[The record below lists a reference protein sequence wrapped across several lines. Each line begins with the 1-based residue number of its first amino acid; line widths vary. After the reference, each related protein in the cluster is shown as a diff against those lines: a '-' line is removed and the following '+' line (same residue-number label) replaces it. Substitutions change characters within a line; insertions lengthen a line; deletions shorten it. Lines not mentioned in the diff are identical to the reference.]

1 MPLAKS
7 RIALGLMAVAIFA
20 ACAAP
25 PAPVQGFR
33 DTAAPFASTQR
44 FETEKFL
51 GDWVRVAAF
60 APSGQPV
67 APERHR
73 YQQATTG
80 QIIGDVTGMN
90 GATQR
95 QVYDL
100 TAPGRLRAQ
109 GQDDPSE
116 ALWLLWV
123 DEGFRTAV
131 LGTPSG
137 SRAFI
142 LDRSA
147 TPAPDRIRAARE
159 ILDWYGYDM
168 TRLQSGS

>member
-1 MPLAKS
+1 MPYAKIRLS
-7 RIALGLMAVAIFA
+7 LGLMALALAA

-25 PAPVQGFR
+25 PAPQQGFR
-33 DTAAPFASTQR
+33 DTTAPFASTQR
-44 FETEKFL
+44 FETERFL
-51 GDWVRVAAF
+51 GDWVSVAAF
-60 APSGQPV
+60 TPPGQPV
-67 APERHR
+67 TPERHR
-73 YQQATTG
+73 YQRATTG
-80 QIIGDVTGMN
+80 QIIGDVTQAN
-90 GATQR
+90 GTTAR

-100 TAPGRLRAQ
+100 TGPGRLRPQ
-109 GQDDPSE
+109 GQADPSE

-137 SRAFI
+137 SQAFI

>member
-1 MPLAKS
+1 MPFAKTRLS
-7 RIALGLMAVAIFA
+7 LGLMAMALAA

-33 DTAAPFASTQR
+33 DTAAPFASIQR
-44 FETEKFL
+44 FETERFL

-60 APSGQPV
+60 APPGEPV
-67 APERHR
+67 AAERHR
-73 YQQATTG
+73 YQQAAGG
-80 QIIGDVTGMN
+80 QIIGDVTGPD
-90 GATQR
+90 GTTAR

-100 TAPGRLRAQ
+100 TGPGRLRPL
-109 GQDDPSE
+109 GQADPSE

-137 SRAFI
+137 SQAFI

-147 TPAPDRIRAARE
+147 TPAPDRIRAARK